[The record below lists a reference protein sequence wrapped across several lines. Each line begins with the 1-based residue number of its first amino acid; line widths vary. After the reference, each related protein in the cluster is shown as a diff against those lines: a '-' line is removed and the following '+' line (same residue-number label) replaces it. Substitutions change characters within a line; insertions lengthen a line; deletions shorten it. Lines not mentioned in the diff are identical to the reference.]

1 MELRILSNNALQ
13 INDARLTWCNF
24 AGEKFGKGGERTFAV
39 IIPSQEQADELR
51 EAGYNVVIK
60 PPREEGDS
68 PFMVL
73 KVKVKFNSFGPNVY
87 LQSGSNM
94 RKLDE
99 ESVDI
104 LDKIRIASADL
115 DISPYDSTVRGVDY
129 RSAYVRSMKV
139 VQRIEDRFAEEYDS
153 YCN

>member
-1 MELRILSNNALQ
+1 
-13 INDARLTWCNF
+13 
-24 AGEKFGKGGERTFAV
+24 
-39 IIPSQEQADELR
+39 
-51 EAGYNVVIK
+51 
-60 PPREEGDS
+60 
-68 PFMVL
+68 MVL

-115 DISPYDSTVRGVDY
+115 DISPYDSTIRGVDY

-153 YCN
+153 YRD